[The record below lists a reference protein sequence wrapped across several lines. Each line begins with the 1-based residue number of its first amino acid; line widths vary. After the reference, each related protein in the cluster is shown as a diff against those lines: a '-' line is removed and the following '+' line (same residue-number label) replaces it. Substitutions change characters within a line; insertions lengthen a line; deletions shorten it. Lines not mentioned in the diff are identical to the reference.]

1 LGSIPE
7 YRDMIDYIVQT
18 YFSSDVD
25 ACFQFR
31 TQKATSRFQKAIADG
46 FMKFTSEQHKHL
58 FLSTLASQD
67 FSYEEKLI
75 VLFWQLAYTNTMFNE
90 VTDNVYLRA
99 LYAGRVSITSNDVL
113 AYIQYLKTQ
122 YPEELTWSEQT
133 LKITASKYLT
143 MLKKLGLADGKL
155 QKEIRHP
162 HITSNL
168 FTYLVRFAIYA
179 YPETPNLENP
189 MFRFSFLETNSIIN
203 RLKTIEYI
211 QFWDISQIGNQ
222 ITISLKS

>member
-1 LGSIPE
+1 
-7 YRDMIDYIVQT
+7 
-18 YFSSDVD
+18 
-25 ACFQFR
+25 
-31 TQKATSRFQKAIADG
+31 
-46 FMKFTSEQHKHL
+46 
-58 FLSTLASQD
+58 LASQD

-99 LYAGRVSITSNDVL
+99 LYAGRVSIASNDVL
-113 AYIQYLKTQ
+113 AYIQHLKTLH
-122 YPEELTWSEQT
+122 PDELTWSEET

-155 QKEIRHP
+155 RKEIRHP

-168 FTYLVRFAIYA
+168 FIYLVRFALYA
-179 YPETPNLENP
+179 YPETPSLENP
-189 MFRFSFLETNSIIN
+189 MFRFSFLETNTIIN

-211 QFWDISQIGNQ
+211 QYWDISQIGNQ

>member
-1 LGSIPE
+1 
-7 YRDMIDYIVQT
+7 
-18 YFSSDVD
+18 
-25 ACFQFR
+25 
-31 TQKATSRFQKAIADG
+31 
-46 FMKFTSEQHKHL
+46 
-58 FLSTLASQD
+58 
-67 FSYEEKLI
+67 
-75 VLFWQLAYTNTMFNE
+75 
-90 VTDNVYLRA
+90 
-99 LYAGRVSITSNDVL
+99 
-113 AYIQYLKTQ
+113 
-122 YPEELTWSEQT
+122 
-133 LKITASKYLT
+133 

-189 MFRFSFLETNSIIN
+189 MFRFSFLETNTIIN

>member
-46 FMKFTSEQHKHL
+46 FMKFKSEQHKHL

-189 MFRFSFLETNSIIN
+189 MFRFSFLETNTIIN

>member
-46 FMKFTSEQHKHL
+46 FMKFKSEQHKHL